1 MGRLVY
7 DQVASVEFDDRLLLH
22 FQIVIGIKLRRR
34 ESFYFSWR
42 DEQTVGKGR
51 QLEFEVDVDGVQES
65 TGPGGV
71 TGRPW
76 GPLEERLA
84 SLVVAAREYTTGL
97 LNIAADLVGE
107 PVRRPPAEASA
118 ACKIEDP
125 RTPSS

>member
-51 QLEFEVDVDGVQES
+51 QTIWLHPAV
-65 TGPGGV
+65 
-71 TGRPW
+71 
-76 GPLEERLA
+76 
-84 SLVVAAREYTTGL
+84 L
-97 LNIAADLVGE
+97 LLFKYSG
-107 PVRRPPAEASA
+107 S
-118 ACKIEDP
+118 
-125 RTPSS
+125 RTPQVNPAWVHALELAANTSSGLQCVPEPDVREACRQ